1 MEGAR
6 RTLSFSII
14 KILGTEKAVCS
25 SEEFS
30 SPCTAT
36 NTSGIPVDDR
46 GPSDCPSCNELEL
59 DSRGEPEQDRGAKEE
74 DDDEEEESNRVGSK
88 LYPGNNP
95 NVKRQ

>member
-25 SEEFS
+25 SEESS

-59 DSRGEPEQDRGAKEE
+59 DSRGEP
-74 DDDEEEESNRVGSK
+74 
-88 LYPGNNP
+88 GNI
-95 NVKRQ
+95 